1 VREPREQFSISPKKS
16 VQCCGE
22 SLNGGGSK
30 IIIIIIVIDGAT
42 CLVRM
47 PHSGW
52 LVGISESGFV
62 NGYAT
67 HLQVVRPVDRGGRLG
82 AVLHYTG

>member
-1 VREPREQFSISPKKS
+1 M
-16 VQCCGE
+16 
-22 SLNGGGSK
+22 
-30 IIIIIIVIDGAT
+30 
-42 CLVRM
+42 RM

>member
-1 VREPREQFSISPKKS
+1 MLRGIPEWWRKQNNNNNSYRRGNVSSE
-16 VQCCGE
+16 
-22 SLNGGGSK
+22 N
-30 IIIIIIVIDGAT
+30 AT
-42 CLVRM
+42 I
-47 PHSGW
+47 W